1 MKSRMKK
8 AVVYLSM
15 ALMLV
20 LTACGAQKEEKE
32 VDPEKIISE
41 ELTFDHSMKLEYAEK
56 FSVDYYD
63 KGFTLLSV
71 EDEGQFLVVPKNEK
85 APEDLKEG
93 IKVIQ
98 GPVKNI
104 YLVATATMDMFRS
117 IDAIDKISLS
127 GTEAEKWY
135 IPEAKE
141 AMESG
146 QIEYAGKYSE
156 PDYEK
161 ILEKGCS
168 VSIQSTMVNRSPEVK
183 ENLEKF
189 EIPVI
194 VDHSSYEKDPQG
206 RMEWVKFYGALV
218 GKDKEAKKAFDEQKK
233 EMDQMMGKEKTGK
246 TVAFFNITSKG
257 MVNVRKPNDYIAQII
272 NLAGGTYI
280 FDDITDGDKNST
292 TMNMQLEE
300 FYAGAK
306 DADYIVYNSTL
317 DGGVQ
322 SLEELLA
329 KNEMLRDFK
338 AVKNGNVFCATKNLY
353 QDSMKLGDVTKDFNK
368 MLTMEEGKDEELSYM
383 FRLK

>member
-8 AVVYLSM
+8 VVVYLSM

-322 SLEELLA
+322 SLEELLT

>member
-8 AVVYLSM
+8 AVVCLSM

-32 VDPEKIISE
+32 ADPEKVISE
-41 ELTFDHSMKLEYAEK
+41 ELTFDHSMELEYAEK

-383 FRLK
+383 FRLR

>member
-8 AVVYLSM
+8 VVVYLSM

-63 KGFTLLSV
+63 KGCTLLSV

-246 TVAFFNITSKG
+246 I
-257 MVNVRKPNDYIAQII
+257 RI
-272 NLAGGTYI
+272 
-280 FDDITDGDKNST
+280 
-292 TMNMQLEE
+292 
-300 FYAGAK
+300 
-306 DADYIVYNSTL
+306 
-317 DGGVQ
+317 
-322 SLEELLA
+322 
-329 KNEMLRDFK
+329 
-338 AVKNGNVFCATKNLY
+338 
-353 QDSMKLGDVTKDFNK
+353 
-368 MLTMEEGKDEELSYM
+368 
-383 FRLK
+383 